1 VKITA
6 YDHVGLRVTDR
17 ARSMAFYEALG
28 FRLDEEHSSATALE
42 IVNESGV
49 RMNLILNG
57 EPTALRENVLM
68 DRPEKWPG
76 YTHAAFIVE
85 RLSETLDWAAKK
97 NITITEGPIDWGRRI
112 TCFLRDPDS
121 NVLEFNELK
130 PADGHQVDACTLVL
144 GQKNYSS
151 WSMRAWLLLKTL
163 GVPFTEVT
171 IPLYRTESREAVRAL
186 GGQTGLVP
194 VLIDRGMAIWD
205 TMAIFEH
212 LYESYPAVWPADR
225 FDRARARSLSGEI
238 HSSFNA
244 LRSAMPVNTRA
255 RGRHAKRTTEVTA
268 DIERAVQIWEGYQ
281 GGTPWLF
288 GSFSGADIMF
298 APIATRFQ
306 SYGVR
311 LEGAAKTYMDRLLD
325 HPLVAEWL
333 RLGQQEVDV
342 IEVLEVGV
350 LGGAGPSGTQA
361 L

>member
-1 VKITA
+1 MKRAAGRVIA
-6 YDHVGLRVTDR
+6 YDHVGLRVTNR

-28 FRLDEEHSSATALE
+28 FRLDEECSSDTALE
-42 IVNESGV
+42 IVNDSGV
-49 RMNLILNG
+49 RLNLLLNG
-57 EPTALRENVLM
+57 EPTPQRDNVLM
-68 DRPEKWPG
+68 DRQQKWPG

-85 RLSETLDWAAKK
+85 RLSDILEWTVKE
-97 NITITEGPIDWGRRI
+97 NIAITEGPVDWGRRI

-130 PADGHQVDACTLVL
+130 PDERNQTYTLIL

-163 GVPFTEVT
+163 GVSFTEVT
-171 IPLYRTESREAVRAL
+171 IPLYRPESREAVRAL

-194 VLIDRGMAIWD
+194 VLIDGGTPIWD

-212 LYESYPAVWPADR
+212 LYETYPAVWPADR
-225 FDRARARSLSGEI
+225 FARARARSVSGEV

-255 RGRHAKRTTEVTA
+255 RGRYGEQTSEVTA
-268 DIERAVQIWEGYQ
+268 DIDRVAQIWSNY
-281 GGTPWLF
+281 GGDAHWLF

-306 SYGVR
+306 TYGVH
-311 LEGAAKTYMDRLLD
+311 LQGPANDYMVQLLQ

-333 RLGQQEVDV
+333 SLGQQEVDV
-342 IEVLEVGV
+342 IEGLEVGR
-350 LGGAGPSGTQA
+350 
-361 L
+361 

>member
-1 VKITA
+1 MKITA

-17 ARSMAFYEALG
+17 ARSMAFYESLG
-28 FRLDEEHSSATALE
+28 FQLDVEHSSVTALE
-42 IVNESGV
+42 IVNRFGV
-49 RMNLILNG
+49 RMNLVLNG
-57 EPTALRENVLM
+57 EPTALRDNVLM
-68 DRPEKWPG
+68 DRTERWPG

-85 RLSETLDWAAKK
+85 RLSEILDWAAK
-97 NITITEGPIDWGRRI
+97 NNVPITEGPVDWGRRI

-130 PADGHQVDACTLVL
+130 PADGHQANARTLVL

-163 GVPFTEVT
+163 GVPFDEVT
-171 IPLYRTESREAVRAL
+171 IPLYRTESRDAVRAL

-194 VLIDRGMAIWD
+194 VLIDSGAAIWD
-205 TMAIFEH
+205 TLAIFEY

-238 HSSFNA
+238 HTSFSA
-244 LRSAMPVNTRA
+244 LRSAMPLNTRA
-255 RGRHAKRTTEVTA
+255 RGRHAKLSTEVTA
-268 DIERAVQIWEGYQ
+268 DIERVVQIWDAQ
-281 GGTPWLF
+281 RGGTPWLF
-288 GSFSGADIMF
+288 GAFGGADIMF

-306 SYGVR
+306 TYGVQVA
-311 LEGAAKTYMDRLLD
+311 GAAKIYMARLLD

-333 RLGQQEVDV
+333 RLGQQEADV
-342 IEVLEVGV
+342 IEALEVGSPV
-350 LGGAGPSGTQA
+350 GA